1 MTQPTLLPRRT
12 ADLPWSWC
20 ARCQRAYQT
29 GSCRLIQFT
38 ADALHPHPATLHLC
52 PYDDCCAS
60 TLRDGWRWATI
71 QCEHPDYPLQPE
83 RNVVY
88 LRGGVNSSQAHDG
101 YYADRRREPQG
112 NKLMKGAA
120 NNYRA

>member
-1 MTQPTLLPRRT
+1 MTQPTPLLSRV
-12 ADLPWSWC
+12 AGLGLPWSWC

-29 GSCRLIQFT
+29 DNCRLIRFT

-71 QCEHPDYPLQPE
+71 QREHPDYPPQPE
-83 RNVVY
+83 YNVVY
-88 LRGGVNSSQAHDG
+88 TRGGVDSSEAHDG
-101 YYADRRREPQG
+101 YADRRREPQG
-112 NKLMKGAA
+112 SRLVKGAA
-120 NNYRA
+120 NN